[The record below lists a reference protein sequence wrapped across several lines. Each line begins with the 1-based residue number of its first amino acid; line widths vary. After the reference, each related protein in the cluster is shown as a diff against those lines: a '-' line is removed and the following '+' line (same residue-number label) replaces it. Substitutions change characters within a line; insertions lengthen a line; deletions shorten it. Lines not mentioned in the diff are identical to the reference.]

1 MKKTFSEQYPELAEM
16 STKNKNNKNKENKN
30 TENMPVYT
38 QKQIETYK
46 LYGSVTDMADF
57 KI

>member
-16 STKNKNNKNKENKN
+16 STKNKNNKKKENKN
-30 TENMPVYT
+30 NGNMPIDT

-46 LYGSVTDMADF
+46 LYGSVTDMAEF